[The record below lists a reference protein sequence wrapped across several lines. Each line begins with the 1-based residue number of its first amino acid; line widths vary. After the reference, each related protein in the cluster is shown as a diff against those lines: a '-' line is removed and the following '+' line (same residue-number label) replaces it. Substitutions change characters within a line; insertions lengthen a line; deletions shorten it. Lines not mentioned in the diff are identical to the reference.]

1 MSAFMKVLPSPGLKL
16 ATICGC
22 GSGANENAFKLAFI
36 HKAAQARAAR
46 GLKPIEVE
54 DADKLSCM
62 SNNLPGC
69 LRLRNAMRFRV
80 PNLQSIT
87 AF

>member
-36 HKAAQARAAR
+36 HKATQARAAK
-46 GLKPIEVE
+46 GLKPIEI
-54 DADKLSCM
+54 ADSDKQSCM
-62 SNNLPGC
+62 TNDLPGAC
-69 LRLRNAMRFRV
+69 HLAAKAILNICRR
-80 PNLQSIT
+80 S
-87 AF
+87 